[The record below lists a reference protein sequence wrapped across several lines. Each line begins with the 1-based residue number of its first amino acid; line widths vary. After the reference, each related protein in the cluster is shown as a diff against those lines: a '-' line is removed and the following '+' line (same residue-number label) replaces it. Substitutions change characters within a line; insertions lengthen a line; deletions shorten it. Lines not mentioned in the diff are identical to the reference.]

1 MVSGGVCVPAPD
13 AKEVKN
19 TLIKRGNES
28 HGPDSMYI
36 DVRHMVA
43 MAPASPSSRVA
54 QLIRDGTAQRKFG
67 GRRSLNRP
75 SFHDAQ
81 EGVSP

>member
-1 MVSGGVCVPAPD
+1 MRRPRMTISMVSGGVCVPAPD

-43 MAPASPSSRVA
+43 MAPASPSSRLA
-54 QLIRDGTAQRKFG
+54 QLIRDGKAQKRLEVAIAG
-67 GRRSLNRP
+67 C
-75 SFHDAQ
+75 
-81 EGVSP
+81 